1 LIAFSGRAKFPMYRD
16 IAPVARRRAVVCRAP
31 RADRSRGPPS
41 PPRSRRS
48 VCSFGRSIDPRVVVA
63 FAVRASVILQ
73 TRRSRRFVAYRG
85 RVARHLYFFFRRKRV

>member
-31 RADRSRGPPS
+31 LADRSRGPPS

-48 VCSFGRSIDPRVVVA
+48 VCSFGRSILASSSRSP
-63 FAVRASVILQ
+63 FARRINT